1 MSRAD
6 GFQGD
11 ASGDPEPSSPSSQR
25 LDKWLWFAR
34 VIKSR
39 TQAAGLVTGGRVRV
53 NRDKADKPSQLV
65 RAGDVLTIGAGGRI
79 RILKVMAIGDRR
91 GPATEARTLYEDL
104 TPPTPISAKEPDMPR
119 RDPGA
124 GRPTKRDRRQVDRLR
139 KDEG

>member
-1 MSRAD
+1 MSRP
-6 GFQGD
+6 GGSQGG
-11 ASGDPEPSSPSSQR
+11 ASDDSEPSSPSSQR

-79 RILKVMAIGDRR
+79 RILKVKAIGSRR

-104 TPPTPISAKEPDMPR
+104 TPPPITAMEPDMPR
-119 RDPGA
+119 RDPGS
-124 GRPTKRDRRQVDRLR
+124 GRPTKRDRRQVDKLR
-139 KDEG
+139 HDED